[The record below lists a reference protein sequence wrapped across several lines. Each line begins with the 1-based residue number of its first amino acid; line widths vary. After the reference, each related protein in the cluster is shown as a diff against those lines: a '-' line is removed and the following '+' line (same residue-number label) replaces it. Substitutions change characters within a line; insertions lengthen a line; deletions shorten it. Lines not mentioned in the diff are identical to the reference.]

1 MSSID
6 LAVMSDEWRSQL
18 YEAALEADS
27 NRVMQLIQEI
37 PNQESHLAKVLKK
50 QTHQY
55 EFDEIVE
62 LLS

>member
-1 MSSID
+1 
-6 LAVMSDEWRSQL
+6 MSDEWRSQL

-55 EFDEIVE
+55 EFDEMVE